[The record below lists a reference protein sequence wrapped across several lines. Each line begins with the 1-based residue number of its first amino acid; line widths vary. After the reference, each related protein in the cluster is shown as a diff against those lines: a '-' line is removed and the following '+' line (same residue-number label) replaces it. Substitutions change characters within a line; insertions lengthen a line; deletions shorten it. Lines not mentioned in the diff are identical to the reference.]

1 MDQVSSEKLMQDLR
15 TVMADAEDLLKA
27 TASQT
32 GERIE
37 KARARAEE
45 SLRAARVRLQQ
56 AGQAME
62 ANAREAAEKIDGAV
76 RENPWSAVGIAAGVG
91 VIIGILLARR

>member
-1 MDQVSSEKLMQDLR
+1 MDQVSSEKLVQDLR

-32 GERIE
+32 GERSE

-45 SLRAARVRLQQ
+45 SLRAARARLQQ

>member
-1 MDQVSSEKLMQDLR
+1 MDHVTSDKLMQDLR
-15 TVMADAEDLLKA
+15 VVVADAEDLLKA

-45 SLRAARVRLQQ
+45 SLRIAKERLRQ
-56 AGQAME
+56 AGQVME
-62 ANAREAAEKIDGAV
+62 ENARQAAESVDRAV
-76 RENPWSAVGIAAGVG
+76 HDNPWSAVGIAAGLGIV
-91 VIIGILLARR
+91 IGILLGRR